1 MKFLPTLSPKNNRV
15 RVAAIFLG
23 CVISVGVPFQT
34 ASAGDALTT
43 ATTSTVGKGILG
55 SLFKSKSTTDSTTA
69 TPVSATDRINKS
81 ILALPFGIV
90 RGVAKGVSKMAGK
103 VVTDHITH
111 N

>member
-1 MKFLPTLSPKNNRV
+1 MKFLPTLSPKNNRL
-15 RVAAIFLG
+15 RIAAIFLG
-23 CVISVGVPFQT
+23 CVISIGVPFQT

-43 ATTSTVGKGILG
+43 ATTSNAGNGILG
-55 SLFKSKSTTDSTTA
+55 SLFKRKTSTESTSA

-81 ILALPFGIV
+81 ILGLPFGIV